1 MYFSYVV
8 SQFKDIFERYYV
20 SSFISTN
27 KSTERKLLYKKEPT
41 PEQRV
46 IK

>member
-8 SQFKDIFERYYV
+8 SQYKDIFEMYYV
-20 SSFISTN
+20 SSFISIN
-27 KSTERKLLYKKEPT
+27 KSTLGKLLYKKEPT